1 MLYLDSNVFLYAT
14 LNTQEIGNRA
24 RNLLKQ
30 VQSGKEQASSS
41 ALTFDE
47 IMWVVKKYRTLEN
60 AIIAGET
67 FLNFPNLKLIPVNE
81 DLLAVALDIIKKYGL
96 DPRDS
101 IHGAS
106 AILNKVEAIVSTDE
120 HFDKIKGLYR
130 KPL

>member
-1 MLYLDSNVFLYAT
+1 MLYLDSNVFLYAA
-14 LNTQEIGNRA
+14 LNNEEIGDRA

-47 IMWVVKKYRTLEN
+47 VVWAVKKYRNLEN
-60 AIIAGET
+60 AIIAGEA

-81 DLLAVALDIIKKYGL
+81 DLLAVALDLIKKYGL

-101 IHGAS
+101 IHGAA

-120 HFDKIKGLYR
+120 HFDKIKELHR
-130 KPL
+130 KAL